1 MKYRS
6 DQSVNL
12 TPAEVDAN
20 FRQLAEGNISTST
33 TIKLNIT
40 SGWSHRATGIN
51 PLTGALTIDLT
62 GVVDNGWA
70 TVFWTSPDGSWPTV
84 TVTNGTGKGV
94 AGADITAIT
103 KTIGS
108 LPGSGNY
115 NVSFDYVNGV
125 LSMWSVDASG
135 ASSGGDTTPPV
146 LTSATVEN
154 AAPSSLV
161 LTYNESLD
169 ATSTPATTDFSVND
183 GVANAVTNVSVS
195 GTTVTLTLTNAIDN
209 GDTVTVSYTAGTNPI
224 RDTSSNNAANLTSQ
238 SVTNNVAAGSTTYG
252 LSMLAANTDYIR
264 SDYDPNA
271 ADFSIYITL
280 DSFTGTV
287 SGTIFGTR
295 MSSPSVTDGAWYV
308 RYKSANIISLRL
320 RDSGVSHE
328 TADYTIAAGDI
339 VGVVRSGTSMSLM
352 INGSAVET
360 LTISAGFTSTAMIMF
375 GAYAET
381 ANYATQNLSALTID
395 GNVFLPTTQNTGA
408 ITVAGITLT
417 PRADSMYYAL

>member
-1 MKYRS
+1 MAKGINVQITAGTGGTPDTYLLERNINSAGWTTVEAALAYTASPQTYQDDNGGSGFS
-6 DQSVNL
+6 DADVV
-12 TPAEVDAN
+12 EY
-20 FRQLAEGNISTST
+20 
-33 TIKLNIT
+33 
-40 SGWSHRATGIN
+40 RATATNTDG
-51 PLTGALTIDLT
+51 TSAASTVASLTI
-62 GVVDNGWA
+62 
-70 TVFWTSPDGSWPTV
+70 
-84 TVTNGTGKGV
+84 
-94 AGADITAIT
+94 
-103 KTIGS
+103 
-108 LPGSGNY
+108 
-115 NVSFDYVNGV
+115 
-125 LSMWSVDASG
+125 
-135 ASSGGDTTPPV
+135 
-146 LTSATVEN
+146 
-154 AAPSSLV
+154 
-161 LTYNESLD
+161 
-169 ATSTPATTDFSVND
+169 
-183 GVANAVTNVSVS
+183 S
-195 GTTVTLTLTNAIDN
+195 GTT
-209 GDTVTVSYTAGTNPI
+209 
-224 RDTSSNNAANLTSQ
+224 
-238 SVTNNVAAGSTTYG
+238 TTYG
-252 LSMLAANTDYIR
+252 LSMLAANTDYIS

-287 SGTIFGTR
+287 SGILFGTR

-417 PRADSMYYAL
+417 PRADNMYYAL